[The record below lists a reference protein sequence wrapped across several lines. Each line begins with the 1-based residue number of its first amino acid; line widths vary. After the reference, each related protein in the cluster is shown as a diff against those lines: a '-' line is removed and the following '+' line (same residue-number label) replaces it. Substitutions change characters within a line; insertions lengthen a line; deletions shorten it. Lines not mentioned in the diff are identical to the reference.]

1 MIISYKIILILIA
14 SHLYCEPRNAEG
26 KLAKKDKRV
35 GFLSN
40 EENKSLTSTTL
51 KNRVE
56 PAQRHEP
63 EVGNDYIVFAFHGCE
78 HEINPD
84 TVILDKRVLSEGYG
98 YYDPKFAQI
107 YFFLFNFDNFKLFLE
122 ITGECDT
129 TDDTTK

>member
-63 EVGNDYIVFAFHGCE
+63 EVGNSKPEDKNDYIVFLLLVVV
-78 HEINPD
+78 D
-84 TVILDKRVLSEGYG
+84 VVL
-98 YYDPKFAQI
+98 
-107 YFFLFNFDNFKLFLE
+107 FFPLS
-122 ITGECDT
+122 
-129 TDDTTK
+129 TKVKIR